1 MSRLLASLVLM
12 FLLTSV
18 AIRAQDMESDGIPI
32 LVYHRFDAAKPGAT
46 TITTAALESQLA
58 WLALHHYTVIPV
70 ATVIETVTGLRQKT
84 PNTIAITVDDGHA
97 SVFTILFAMV
107 LKYHIPITLF
117 IYPSAISNAPYALT
131 WEQLRQMKASGLVD
145 IQAHTYWHPDFRRE
159 KRRLPPM
166 EYEKFVDAQLHRSK
180 AVLEQ
185 HLGSPVTSMA
195 WPYGI
200 YDRDLEQAA
209 SRAGY
214 SSAFAYAGGVARK
227 GSDLLAIPR
236 IPVAEHTQ
244 GDAFAALL
252 KGAQA
257 NRNGNAPNHN

>member
-1 MSRLLASLVLM
+1 
-12 FLLTSV
+12 
-18 AIRAQDMESDGIPI
+18 MEDGGIPI

-46 TITTAALESQLA
+46 TVTTAALESQLA

-70 ATVIETVTGLRQKT
+70 ATVIETVKGLRQKI
-84 PNTIAITVDDGHA
+84 PNTIAITADDGHA
-97 SVFTILFAMV
+97 SVFTILFPM
-107 LKYHIPITLF
+107 LRKYKVPVTLF
-117 IYPSAISNAPYALT
+117 IYPSVISNAPYALT

-159 KRRLPPM
+159 KTRLRPK
-166 EYEKFVDAQLHRSK
+166 EYEKFVDVQLHRSK

-185 HLGSPVTSMA
+185 HLGSPVTIMA

-200 YDRDLEQAA
+200 YDSDLEQAA

-214 SSAFAYAGGVARK
+214 ASAFAYAGGVARK
-227 GSDLLAIPR
+227 DSDLLAIPR

-244 GDAFAALL
+244 GAAFAALL
-252 KGAQA
+252 KAAHA
-257 NRNGNAPNHN
+257 NRNGNVPIHN